1 MGTKKYKPVTPGQRW
16 RTISSFD
23 EITAEKPEKSLT
35 LPLKRKAG
43 RNMHGRITVRH
54 RGGGHK
60 RRLRIIDFKRE
71 KENIPACVLSIEYD
85 PNRASRIALVQYK
98 DGEKRYIVCPL
109 GLKVNDEII
118 SGKDIELKV
127 GNSLPLRNILAGMPI
142 HNIEMIKGK
151 GGQLVRSA
159 GSAAI
164 IMAKEGNF
172 AHLKLPSGEVRKVP
186 LDCKATIGQVG
197 NVEHEALLLG
207 KAGKSR
213 WLGRRPATRGVAMN
227 PVDHPLGGGEG
238 KSSGGR
244 HPVSP
249 WGKSAKGGK
258 TRKKNKASSRYI
270 LRRRAKK

>member
-1 MGTKKYKPVTPGQRW
+1 
-16 RTISSFD
+16 
-23 EITAEKPEKSLT
+23 
-35 LPLKRKAG
+35 
-43 RNMHGRITVRH
+43 
-54 RGGGHK
+54 
-60 RRLRIIDFKRE
+60 
-71 KENIPACVLSIEYD
+71 
-85 PNRASRIALVQYK
+85 
-98 DGEKRYIVCPL
+98 L

-127 GNSLPLRNILAGMPI
+127 GNNLPLRNILPGMPI

-213 WLGRRPATRGVAMN
+213 WLGIRPTTRGVAMN

-270 LRRRAKK
+270 LRRRAQK